1 MATAIMS
8 WIDHQTLLKLPVQTK
23 SGAPLGRVAG
33 FDFDVESQTVLRWHV
48 RPKGLA
54 ARVLKK
60 PLLIS
65 RDQVVSIDAE
75 KMVVDDGL
83 EKAMELEKARAIGL
97 VSKAEA

>member
-1 MATAIMS
+1 MP
-8 WIDHQTLLKLPVQTK
+8 WIDHQRLLKLPVQTK
-23 SGAPLGRVAG
+23 SGTPLGRVDG
-33 FDFDVESQTVLRWHV
+33 FDFDIETQVVLRWHV

-65 RDQVVSIDAE
+65 REQVLSIDEE